1 MSMYKQE
8 FSTDFSFDTG
18 EVLVYF
24 SVAILSRIKDHRTN
38 LLKNMCILENMMWY
52 VNEKRQNRLIRAVV
66 NRRTLSLDGIADV
79 DAGTDEAMTARV
91 INQ

>member
-1 MSMYKQE
+1 MYKQE

>member
-1 MSMYKQE
+1 MYKQE

-52 VNEKRQNRLIRAVV
+52 VNEKRQNRLTRAVV